1 MFFWKTE
8 VIYFYARV
16 LNATILLWDFA
27 KLDFS
32 RTRFCLVIP
41 GQLVRAEPGIHSHG
55 CRKQNRFTAAPR
67 RD

>member
-1 MFFWKTE
+1 
-8 VIYFYARV
+8 
-16 LNATILLWDFA
+16 LWDFA